1 MKKLQLSLPLRIGII
16 LCIIACAIAAIPT
29 MMADQTSG
37 QATHT
42 VTDMAGRTVAVPTS
56 VNNILA
62 LYGPAYEKIVILN
75 AEDKIG
81 MCADFHKTHASWAH
95 VIYKRL
101 DSLPAFSNPTAP
113 NVEDVLKENPDVV
126 FYFGN
131 DKNTQKMESLNI
143 PVICSTGNTTKLES
157 LKDSLRLYGKVLGS
171 EASERAEEYCTYFD
185 EKLKNVLSKTS
196 SIADKDKPKVY
207 VTSGIPLR
215 TRSINSVM
223 GDTVTKAG
231 GDYVAKDIVNA
242 TATINPEQLVAWN
255 PDIIIID
262 HAPDLPDPSASSTSN
277 TPNAQAVKEEFMS
290 KPEFQN
296 INAVKNKQ
304 VYICPMGAF
313 FWDAGQQGILQ
324 LEWMAQIF
332 YPDLFKDLDMNKE
345 VKDFYSKFFNYDLSD
360 DQLIRIMNHELP
372 DNAKDYG
379 Y

>member
-1 MKKLQLSLPLRIGII
+1 MEKLQLSLPLRIGII
-16 LCIIACAIAAIPT
+16 LCIFASAISAIPI
-29 MMADQTSG
+29 MMADQTAG

-95 VIYKRL
+95 VIYKHL
-101 DSLPAFSNPTAP
+101 DSLPAFSNPTTP

-185 EKLKNVLSKTS
+185 EKLKSVLSKTS
-196 SIADKDKPKVY
+196 SITDKDKPKVY

-296 INAVKNKQ
+296 INAVKNNQ

-324 LEWMAQIF
+324 LEWMAHIF
-332 YPDLFKDLDMNKE
+332 HPELFKDLDLNKE

-360 DQLIRIMNHELP
+360 DQLKRIMNHELP
-372 DNAKDYG
+372 ENAKDYG

>member
-1 MKKLQLSLPLRIGII
+1 MKNLQLSLPLRIGII
-16 LCIIACAIAAIPT
+16 LCIVACAIAAIPT
-29 MMADQTSG
+29 MMADQTAG

-56 VNNILA
+56 INNILA

-101 DSLPAFSNPTAP
+101 DSLPAFSNPTTP

-157 LKDSLRLYGKVLGS
+157 LKDSLRLYGNVLGS

-332 YPDLFKDLDMNKE
+332 HPDLFKDLDMNKE

-360 DQLIRIMNHELP
+360 DQLKRIMNHELP
-372 DNAKDYG
+372 ENAKDYG

>member
-1 MKKLQLSLPLRIGII
+1 
-16 LCIIACAIAAIPT
+16 
-29 MMADQTSG
+29 MMADQTAG

-95 VIYKRL
+95 VIYKHL
-101 DSLPAFSNPTAP
+101 DSLPAFSNPTTP

-185 EKLKNVLSKTS
+185 EKLKSVLSKTS
-196 SIADKDKPKVY
+196 SITDKDKPKVY

-296 INAVKNKQ
+296 INAVKNNQ

-324 LEWMAQIF
+324 LEWMAHIF
-332 YPDLFKDLDMNKE
+332 HPELFKDLDLNKE

-360 DQLIRIMNHELP
+360 DQLKRIMNHELP
-372 DNAKDYG
+372 ENAKDYG

>member
-1 MKKLQLSLPLRIGII
+1 MKTIKLPQLWKI
-16 LCIIACAIAAIPT
+16 LFVICLITGVISVIPVSF
-29 MMADQTSG
+29 ADQTTNQS
-37 QATHT
+37 THT
-42 VTDMAGRTVAVPTS
+42 VTDMAGRTVTLPAS
-56 VNNILA
+56 IDNILA
-62 LYGPAYEKIVILN
+62 LYGPAYEKIVILD

-81 MCADFHKTHASWAH
+81 MCADYHKTHASWAH
-95 VIYKRL
+95 VIYKHL
-101 DSLPAFSNPTAP
+101 DSLPSFSNPSNP
-113 NVEDVLKENPDVV
+113 NVEDILKENPDVV

-131 DKNTQKMESLNI
+131 DKNTQKMESLGI
-143 PVICSTGNTTKLES
+143 PVVCSTGNTTKLES

-171 EASERAEEYCTYFD
+171 EATERAEEYCTYFD

-332 YPDLFKDLDMNKE
+332 HPELFKDLDMSKE
-345 VKDFYSKFFNYDLSD
+345 VKEFYSKFFNYDLSD
-360 DQLIRIMNHELP
+360 DQLTRIMNHELP
-372 DNAKDYG
+372 ENAKDFG